1 MPGAPDRS
9 GSMAMRRAMAVTAGA
24 LTLGAGLAGTAEGAI
39 QLQHGIG
46 GVRLGQT
53 EAAVRAHKG
62 APVRVVDGVNEFGG
76 FIQLRYRGLTVTFQG
91 GRRVTAVSTRSR
103 VERTNR
109 GIGVGSTKTDL
120 VAAHTQATCPDAFH
134 CVVGREEPGRTVSS
148 FALRGGVVRQVTIGY
163 VID

>member
-1 MPGAPDRS
+1 
-9 GSMAMRRAMAVTAGA
+9 MAMRSAMALTAGA
-24 LTLGAGLAGTAEGAI
+24 LALGAGAVGTADAAI
-39 QLQHGIG
+39 LLQHGIG

-53 EAAVRAHKG
+53 EAKVRALKG

-76 FIQLRYRGLTVTFQG
+76 YIELRYRGLTVGFQG

-109 GIGVGSTKTDL
+109 GIGVGSTTAEL
-120 VAAHTQATCPDAFH
+120 LAAHPRATCPDAFH
-134 CVVGREEPGRTVSS
+134 CVVGREEPGRTVSA
-148 FALRGGVVRQVTIGY
+148 FTLRTGVVRRVIIGY